1 MTTYIKIHLAESLA
15 VKQALLSDDQL
26 VSLIEHAG
34 NIWGDCLQAGG
45 KIMFAGNGGSASDAQ
60 HLAGELIS
68 RFYYDRPALAGL
80 ALTTDTSVLTAIGND
95 YGYDQTFVRQIR
107 GLGRP
112 GDILVGLSTSG
123 NSANVLVAMTAARE
137 LGMKT
142 IGLTGRSGGKLAG
155 LVDCCLRMPS
165 DSTPRIQECH
175 ITVGH
180 ILCAMVEQR
189 CFPSKTT

>member
-1 MTTYIKIHLAESLA
+1 MTDYIKSHIAESIA
-15 VKQALLSDDQL
+15 AKQALLNDDALLAQ
-26 VSLIEHAG
+26 IEHVG
-34 NIWGDCLQAGG
+34 KLWGDCLQKGG
-45 KIMFAGNGGSASDAQ
+45 KILFAGNGGSASDAQ

-123 NSANVLVAMTAARE
+123 NSANVLVAMAAARE
-137 LGMKT
+137 LGLIT
-142 IGLTGRSGGKLAG
+142 IGLTGHSGGKLADI
-155 LVDCCLRMPS
+155 VDHCLCMPS

-180 ILCAMVEQR
+180 ILCAIVEQR
-189 CFPSKTT
+189 CFPRKNP

>member
-1 MTTYIKIHLAESLA
+1 MTFNIKSHITESITA
-15 VKQALLSDDQL
+15 KQALLADDKLLEQ
-26 VSLIEHAG
+26 IAHAG
-34 NIWGDCLQAGG
+34 KLWGDCLQAGG
-45 KIMFAGNGGSASDAQ
+45 KILFAGNGGSASDAQ

-95 YGYDQTFVRQIR
+95 YGYDQTFVRQVR
-107 GLGRP
+107 GLGRR

-123 NSANVLVAMTAARE
+123 NSANVLVAMATARE
-137 LGMKT
+137 LGLTT
-142 IGLTGRSGGKLAG
+142 IGLTGRSGGKLTH
-155 LVDCCLRMPS
+155 LVDCCLRMPT

-189 CFPSKTT
+189 CFPNKAT